1 MSIYL
6 QKRSSITNI
15 NYYVHIYNYT
25 HLANLVHNHEPRTKA
40 LSNKKGKLL
49 LIFGGLNFFLERE
62 DKKSTED
69 IEQEDMTKSEGKEDT
84 SFCTFNTCL

>member
-6 QKRSSITNI
+6 HKRRSITNI
-15 NYYVHIYNYT
+15 LCTYMYT
-25 HLANLVHNHEPRTKA
+25 HLANLVHNYEPRTKA

-49 LIFGGLNFFLERE
+49 LIFWGLNFLLEQE

-69 IEQEDMTKSEGKEDT
+69 IEQEDMSKSERKEDT
-84 SFCTFNTCL
+84 SFCTFNTGL